1 VAAALPVQAGATGI
15 EDVLS
20 GADNLFRKRVGT
32 AEIAMKSHRFVVL
45 LVFAIVA
52 ASCDRLFGPDGD
64 IEYRVEGTATTAD
77 ITYINQNGAT
87 TQVLSAPVPWN
98 IIWSDAKKG
107 DLLSISAAIVNGGT
121 ITVVIRTNGDEY
133 KKASSS
139 GVGGVATA
147 SGTYQP

>member
-1 VAAALPVQAGATGI
+1 M
-15 EDVLS
+15 
-20 GADNLFRKRVGT
+20 
-32 AEIAMKSHRFVVL
+32 IAMKMHRFVVL
-45 LVFAIVA
+45 LIIAVFST
-52 ASCDRLFGPDGD
+52 SCDRLFGPSGD
-64 IEYRVEGTATTAD
+64 IEYQVEGTATTAD

-87 TQVLSAPVPWN
+87 TQVLGATVPWN
-98 IIWSDAKKG
+98 TIWSDAKKG
-107 DLLSISAAIVNGGT
+107 DLLSISATIVNASGGT